1 MADAL
6 LQDLWF
12 HQTDGI
18 ALDGI
23 DADDEPAVIR
33 ARAQGLQAACPSCGV
48 LSDYVHSRYVRRL
61 ADSPVGGRPV

>member
-1 MADAL
+1 M
-6 LQDLWF
+6 
-12 HQTDGI
+12 

-23 DADDEPAVIR
+23 DTDDEPAVIR